1 MNDYKELIETL
12 RNGTKSP
19 LHVNSNGFMAFDVG
33 VVNTI
38 ADAIEQLLEERE
50 NLIYVLQRFLLPL
63 SPESCSFCAHRK
75 APRDSEEFKE
85 NCDVCMEAQHYC
97 CWEYGGIP
105 ESLKQMKVFEEYYK
119 KKLDE

>member
-1 MNDYKELIETL
+1 MNDYKELVELIRSCYDNDYDL
-12 RNGTKSP
+12 AIK
-19 LHVNSNGFMAFDVG
+19 A
-33 VVNTI
+33 
-38 ADAIEQLLEERE
+38 ADAIEELLEERE
-50 NLIYVLQRFLLPL
+50 NLIYVVKRFLLPL

-85 NCDVCMEAQHYC
+85 NCDACMEAQHYC

-105 ESLKQMKVFEEYYK
+105 ESLKQMRVFEEYYK

>member
-1 MNDYKELIETL
+1 MNDYKGLIDSL
-12 RNGTKSP
+12 RICVKYAKAADALCNAE
-19 LHVNSNGFMAFDVG
+19 FA
-33 VVNTI
+33 
-38 ADAIEQLLEERE
+38 ADAIEELLEERE
-50 NLIYVLQRFLLPL
+50 NLIYVVKRFLLPL

-85 NCDVCMEAQHYC
+85 NCDACMEAQHYC

-105 ESLKQMKVFEEYYK
+105 ESLKQMRVFEEYYK